1 MNSDYSMSQRIQE
14 FKKFKNQQM
23 RTVNY
28 MVKEFEMKKV
38 ADAYTRTRT
47 SRTGVINTN
56 TLHSYKYNDDIFAR
70 IQIEPGAKNHGMVM
84 IVDWSGSMGDKMYD
98 TIVQTM
104 NLVMFC
110 KAVSIPFAVYAFSDT
125 DRSNFKPRDKDSYD
139 YYTRYS
145 YDRMPYHYNK
155 AGLLVL
161 ENVSLIEFVIL

>member
-1 MNSDYSMSQRIQE
+1 
-14 FKKFKNQQM
+14 
-23 RTVNY
+23 
-28 MVKEFEMKKV
+28 
-38 ADAYTRTRT
+38 
-47 SRTGVINTN
+47 
-56 TLHSYKYNDDIFAR
+56 
-70 IQIEPGAKNHGMVM
+70 MVM

-161 ENVSLIEFVIL
+161 ENVSLIEFVTSDMKSVEYQQAMANLYQIALEYSPNKISRFTNPDDCTTNHILIYLLV